1 MARSMSLDVLVR
13 LKDLLSSPL
22 RRLTQGLRQLVQV
35 GRSIGIIGTA
45 IAAISFMG
53 PIREAAA
60 FEQKLIDIAAT
71 QNLAG
76 QQAFSA
82 VADMK
87 AQYETLALEIGQLS
101 DTVASG
107 AGQMIAA
114 GVDPKL
120 VDASIGSIGRAAT
133 AANAE
138 FSDMAA
144 VAQSMLQSLQL
155 PADQLDDSLGALVV
169 AGKEGAFELKD
180 MARFFPTLTS
190 QMAKFGV
197 TGREAVNFLGA
208 ALQIARK
215 GTADPAEAA
224 NNLKNFLSKILA
236 PATIKNFKDAGVDIE
251 AVMRDAATKGINPI
265 EAVMQK
271 IVKLTG
277 VSGGE
282 IGKLMKKAKANGLE
296 GAEALGFVREQLEQ
310 IHGAGALGELFS
322 DMQVMDFLIPFLSN
336 VDEFKRIK
344 AEVAAA
350 TGAMIDGDFETQM
363 QGLNRQL
370 MIFQE
375 IGAQAVREVGFAFGE
390 WMPEINRNL
399 MAALKWLRELDA
411 STGGMVRQT
420 IAWAGAGVLAAA
432 AIGALALVLPVIG
445 AGLSLLMVLLGP
457 VGILLAGVGFAATH
471 IYRNW
476 ASYGPRLRR
485 IWDRAREG
493 FSDLVDG
500 IRTRGRQLLAV
511 GRELVDRYGPM
522 ISAGLN
528 SAWQDVKGGW
538 TNIQSFIESALKQID
553 FKIDLS
559 GLTIDNAK
567 IVAFQALDVAM
578 QGIAAAW
585 GAVKDFGS
593 GFALSLPAIGEDVG
607 KTIDAIER
615 IARGYARLA
624 STFTDLSGL
633 DTGRFAGMFELM
645 GKLAGGQVQD
655 AARGVRYLAEGL
667 AALVE
672 FSADLAEGKVDWSD
686 LVPAGVTQRFDSLK
700 RQFDDI
706 VAAAR
711 ALPGQ
716 MYDIGVE
723 IAQRMIDGIKAKID
737 ELIAWFAGLP
747 ERILAAIGT
756 IDIGSLIKMPN
767 LKSYFGFGGDEPTG
781 NPSNDNNTPT
791 PEKKASLDRPVGGS
805 QLAALQPAS
814 VQKTKTDIAVNVAI
828 EGPGKVTS
836 ATSSNKDVALSTGR
850 RVARA

>member
-120 VDASIGSIGRAAT
+120 VDASVGSIGRAAT

-215 GTADPAEAA
+215 GTADPAEAV

-282 IGKLMKKAKANGLE
+282 IEKLMKKAKANGLE

-344 AEVAAA
+344 GEVAAA
-350 TGAMIDGDFETQM
+350 TGAMIDADFETQM
-363 QGLNRQL
+363 
-370 MIFQE
+370 
-375 IGAQAVREVGFAFGE
+375 
-390 WMPEINRNL
+390 
-399 MAALKWLRELDA
+399 
-411 STGGMVRQT
+411 
-420 IAWAGAGVLAAA
+420 
-432 AIGALALVLPVIG
+432 
-445 AGLSLLMVLLGP
+445 
-457 VGILLAGVGFAATH
+457 
-471 IYRNW
+471 
-476 ASYGPRLRR
+476 
-485 IWDRAREG
+485 
-493 FSDLVDG
+493 
-500 IRTRGRQLLAV
+500 
-511 GRELVDRYGPM
+511 
-522 ISAGLN
+522 
-528 SAWQDVKGGW
+528 
-538 TNIQSFIESALKQID
+538 
-553 FKIDLS
+553 
-559 GLTIDNAK
+559 
-567 IVAFQALDVAM
+567 
-578 QGIAAAW
+578 
-585 GAVKDFGS
+585 
-593 GFALSLPAIGEDVG
+593 
-607 KTIDAIER
+607 
-615 IARGYARLA
+615 
-624 STFTDLSGL
+624 
-633 DTGRFAGMFELM
+633 
-645 GKLAGGQVQD
+645 
-655 AARGVRYLAEGL
+655 
-667 AALVE
+667 
-672 FSADLAEGKVDWSD
+672 
-686 LVPAGVTQRFDSLK
+686 
-700 RQFDDI
+700 
-706 VAAAR
+706 
-711 ALPGQ
+711 
-716 MYDIGVE
+716 
-723 IAQRMIDGIKAKID
+723 
-737 ELIAWFAGLP
+737 
-747 ERILAAIGT
+747 
-756 IDIGSLIKMPN
+756 
-767 LKSYFGFGGDEPTG
+767 
-781 NPSNDNNTPT
+781 
-791 PEKKASLDRPVGGS
+791 
-805 QLAALQPAS
+805 
-814 VQKTKTDIAVNVAI
+814 
-828 EGPGKVTS
+828 
-836 ATSSNKDVALSTGR
+836 
-850 RVARA
+850 